1 MWSNIDNKKCIFILL
16 IILGFILRIDVYSS
30 NKKIKQDSNKNNV
43 VEKDQSLKY
52 STYDFKD

>member
-1 MWSNIDNKKCIFILL
+1 MTNKKCIFILL

-30 NKKIKQDSNKNNV
+30 NKKIKQDSNKNNL

>member
-1 MWSNIDNKKCIFILL
+1 MTNKKCIFILL
-16 IILGFILRIDVYSS
+16 IILGFILRIDVYSD
-30 NKKIKQDSNKNNV
+30 NKKVKQDSNKNKV